1 MRMGKKRPGQKK
13 RIASERK
20 IVLDVMVREGAR
32 DASETTEEIGV
43 MRGAS
48 TAGTIGVT
56 IGASTAVMIDMT
68 TGALTAGTT
77 DVTTGALTAVT
88 TDAMTGALIAVTT
101 DAIATEMKEV
111 MKGTPTGVTE
121 ATVKDGEREATD
133 SQKLVTM
140 ASPEET
146 AADTAM

>member
-1 MRMGKKRPGQKK
+1 MRMGKKRPGQTK

-32 DASETTEEIGV
+32 DASETTEETTEEIGV

-56 IGASTAVMIDMT
+56 IGASIAVMTDVT
-68 TGALTAGTT
+68 TA
-77 DVTTGALTAVT
+77 VTTGALTAET
-88 TDAMTGALIAVTT
+88 TDVTRDALIAVTT
-101 DAIATEMKEV
+101 DATATEMKEV

-133 SQKLVTM
+133 SLKPGTI

>member
-32 DASETTEEIGV
+32 DASETTGETTEEIGV

-48 TAGTIGVT
+48 IAVMTDVT
-56 IGASTAVMIDMT
+56 RGASIAV
-68 TGALTAGTT
+68 TT
-77 DVTTGALTAVT
+77 DVTTGASIAVTTAVT
-88 TDAMTGALIAVTT
+88 IDALIAVTT
-101 DAIATEMKEV
+101 DATATEMKEV

-121 ATVKDGEREATD
+121 ATAKDGEREATD
-133 SQKLVTM
+133 SLKPGTI

>member
-1 MRMGKKRPGQKK
+1 MGKKRPGQKK
-13 RIASERK
+13 RIASERRA
-20 IVLDVMVREGAR
+20 VLDVMVREGAR
-32 DASETTEEIGV
+32 DASETTEETTEEIGV

-56 IGASTAVMIDMT
+56 IGALTAVM
-68 TGALTAGTT
+68 T

-88 TDAMTGALIAVTT
+88 TDVMRDALTAVTT
-101 DAIATEMKEV
+101 DVTATEMKEV

>member
-1 MRMGKKRPGQKK
+1 
-13 RIASERK
+13 
-20 IVLDVMVREGAR
+20 
-32 DASETTEEIGV
+32 

-48 TAGTIGVT
+48 IAGTTAGTTDVLTAGTIGV
-56 IGASTAVMIDMT
+56 T

-77 DVTTGALTAVT
+77 DVTR
-88 TDAMTGALIAVTT
+88 DALIAVTT
-101 DAIATEMKEV
+101 DATATEMKEV

-121 ATVKDGEREATD
+121 ATAKDAEKEATD